1 MCSVISE
8 MKVSKILSL
17 IKFEFRNVQCGSNE
31 TLVQVYKLQFMV
43 KFYIYVDRVGGG
55 VRVGSGRL
63 SLYSFNQ
70 AKGLL

>member
-8 MKVSKILSL
+8 LKISKILSL

-31 TLVQVYKLQFMV
+31 TLVQFYKLQFMV
-43 KFYIYVDRVGGG
+43 KSYISDDRVGGGG

-63 SLYSFNQ
+63 S
-70 AKGLL
+70 